1 LAEWRA
7 LVTSEPLDPKA
18 VMARLRAA
26 LDEADAFVARM
37 PTDRMGLL
45 FLDGKRVVQPDPER
59 YKKRPTP

>member
-1 LAEWRA
+1 
-7 LVTSEPLDPKA
+7 
-18 VMARLRAA
+18 MARLRAA